1 MFGEDSSRAFDN
13 FSVSRGVGL
22 PSRSDVTDGINNQF
36 YTPRL
41 GTCLVRKFESTVGL
55 FAEQCVFKQPL
66 FELGNIAVHQK
77 EKELSGDSLQSR
89 CTLNRI
95 IRKKDVS

>member
-1 MFGEDSSRAFDN
+1 MIPTRGMDGGPLPSHVYIGFKKIMSEDFWGRLLKRFDN

-55 FAEQCVFKQPL
+55 FAEPVC
-66 FELGNIAVHQK
+66 I
-77 EKELSGDSLQSR
+77 
-89 CTLNRI
+89 
-95 IRKKDVS
+95 